1 MQSLFRKDIF
11 GKLPFMRNPQVFVS
25 DTISVLLKSLEQ
37 KVQAA
42 VKEPAAVA
50 VAMINNT
57 RCELSSEHMCELDS
71 VLDVRGPLFDFSSNP
86 QKA

>member
-1 MQSLFRKDIF
+1 MTK
-11 GKLPFMRNPQVFVS
+11 PQVFAS

-37 KVQAA
+37 RLQAA

-57 RCELSSEHMCELDS
+57 RCKHSSEQ
-71 VLDVRGPLFDFSSNP
+71 V
-86 QKA
+86 